1 MNPLRAIAID
11 DEPLALEVIQRFA
24 SKIPSLELVK
34 TFSNPIE
41 AVQFLQTESIDL
53 VFLDIQ
59 MPDITGIQFLQ
70 SIQQAPMVIFTT
82 AYSQYAVDSYELN
95 AVDYLLKPIPFD
107 RFFKAVNKASTQL
120 QAQEALEQQ
129 NESPE
134 EEEVKVGGKDYL
146 FIKSDTRFFKV
157 NHRDILYI
165 EGMRDYIAVH
175 TPDQKIL
182 TLMSMTKMLTKLP
195 EKDFM
200 RIHKSYIIG
209 LNHIS
214 LIQNNRVIVSGRE
227 IPISHSYKEAFLKF
241 VEGMN
246 S

>member
-1 MNPLRAIAID
+1 MNPIRAIAVD

-24 SKIPSLELVK
+24 AKIPGLDLIAV
-34 TFSNPIE
+34 FGNPIE
-41 AVQFLQTESIDL
+41 AVQYLQTESIDL
-53 VFLDIQ
+53 IFLDIQ

-70 SIQQAPMVIFTT
+70 SLAESPMIIFTT

-107 RFFKAVNKASTQL
+107 RFLKAVNKAIMQMK
-120 QAQEALEQQ
+120 AHEALEHQTETPP
-129 NESPE
+129 ESE
-134 EEEVKVGGKDYL
+134 ANHGEVNYL

-157 NHRDILYI
+157 DYKDILYI

-175 TPDQKIL
+175 TPTQKIL
-182 TLMSMTKMLTKLP
+182 TLMSMTKMLAKLP
-195 EKDFM
+195 ERDFM
-200 RIHKSYIIG
+200 RVHKSYIIG

-214 LIQNNRVIVSGRE
+214 LIQNNRVIVSDKE
-227 IPISHSYKEAFLKF
+227 IPISHSYKDAFLKF

-246 S
+246 T

>member
-1 MNPLRAIAID
+1 MNAIRAIAVD

-24 SKIPSLELVK
+24 GKIPSLDLVAV
-34 TFSNPIE
+34 FGNPIE
-41 AVQFLQTESIDL
+41 AVQYLQTESVDL
-53 VFLDIQ
+53 IFLDIQ
-59 MPDITGIQFLQ
+59 MPDITGLQFLQ
-70 SIQQAPMVIFTT
+70 SLSDSPMIIFTT

-107 RFFKAVNKASTQL
+107 RFLKSVNKAIMQMK
-120 QAQEALEQQ
+120 AQEALEHKIDAPAEV
-129 NESPE
+129 ESTH
-134 EEEVKVGGKDYL
+134 GDMDYL

-157 NHRDILYI
+157 NHYDILYI

-175 TPDQKIL
+175 TPKQKIL
-182 TLMSMTKMLTKLP
+182 TLMSMTKMLAKLP
-195 EKDFM
+195 ERDFM
-200 RIHKSYIIG
+200 RVHKSYIIG

-214 LIQNNRVIVSGRE
+214 LIQNNRVIVAEKE